1 MLPELET
8 HLMEK
13 TVNVPL
19 CTQDN
24 SGGLSPSELANFME
38 SAVRFTQMG
47 GKVTLHMAS
56 STALGLKSHPYWSV
70 IIEKTANHS
79 ENEGNKGTYS
89 SQIRTKTDLS
99 LNEFNAGFI
108 QLNKSTLLDK
118 SIRSLSISLLKRG
131 DNPLTEILNEIAF
144 PVNPIRLI
152 NALPVVSKSATIY
165 PKDLKTDG
173 PDLQSIGHLLSNT
186 GDAGLLAGFIEDLKS
201 YKAGYRQ
208 ALFDVIKEREDCFS
222 ARLREAFE
230 LTVKLKSQVN
240 LSEAANKSGVGEKD
254 MVSER
259 KGVPIQEQELVVFY
273 RQNREL
279 FKIEGVNS
287 NDDFSQFSRLLLN
300 ELTQL
305 IDDPLHRRIDYIE
318 DYIKRL
324 NSGIQGKE
332 VLTLI
337 VEKIQHKLVE
347 INRSG
352 VLTKMLE
359 INTRNF
365 IQFLTE
371 LNKIIDL
378 LSDLLL
384 CIERS
389 RERMQ
394 WNTFVESQDG
404 FVKKILQKLE
414 LYPVENWVSLYTE
427 AVEELGCNAMI
438 HPLVP
443 DNFDIIR
450 NAMEA
455 RDEDW
460 KMRAYAD
467 LNGMKQEVAINPKET
482 KPSFLEHTLGKLGW
496 TNQKSEYTQN
506 NNGSFEIDTNYE
518 TEKGLLFLFDDGE
531 GRSWKSRFE
540 INDFQN
546 FQQISGIRD
555 RMSEI
560 PLTDRFSVSKAI
572 AQYIQRLNCNVRVFQ
587 SKHANILCMMPLEV
601 SSVMIEELSMHGLKE
616 FKGRN
621 STEDAVI
628 ESLLETQRKQI
639 LVLFNGL
646 PNDTDFSDIGSQ
658 FLLLEKLETIGFN
671 IYSTWSKDIL
681 KSKQGCRWL
690 DELESCLVK

>member
-70 IIEKTANHS
+70 MLEKTANHS

-99 LNEFNAGFI
+99 LNVFNAGFI

-144 PVNPIRLI
+144 PVNPIRLV

-208 ALFDVIKEREDCFS
+208 ALFDVIKEREDWFS

-230 LTVKLKSQVN
+230 LTVKLKNQLN
-240 LSEAANKSGVGEKD
+240 KSEAANKAGVGEKD
-254 MVSER
+254 IVSER
-259 KGVPIQEQELVVFY
+259 KGVPSQEQELVVFY

-279 FKIEGVNS
+279 FKLQGVNS
-287 NDDFSQFSRLLLN
+287 NDDFSQFSQLLLN

-337 VEKIQHKLVE
+337 VEKIQHKLFE

-371 LNKIIDL
+371 LSKIIDL

-404 FVKKILQKLE
+404 FVKKILKKLE

-467 LNGMKQEVAINPKET
+467 LNGMKPEVAVNPKET

-496 TNQKSEYTQN
+496 TNQKTEYTQN
-506 NNGSFEIDTNYE
+506 SKGSFEIDTNYE

-646 PNDTDFSDIGSQ
+646 PNDADFSDIGSQ
-658 FLLLEKLETIGFN
+658 LLLLEKLETIGFN
-671 IYSTWSKDIL
+671 IYSIWSKDIL

>member
-38 SAVRFTQMG
+38 SAIRFTQMG

-56 STALGLKSHPYWSV
+56 STALGLRSHPYWSV
-70 IIEKTANHS
+70 ILEKTANHS
-79 ENEGNKGTYS
+79 KNEGNKATYPLH
-89 SQIRTKTDLS
+89 IRTKTDLS
-99 LNEFNAGFI
+99 LNAFNAGFI
-108 QLNKSTLLDK
+108 QLNKSSLLDK

-131 DNPLTEILNEIAF
+131 KNPLTEVLNEIAF

-186 GDAGLLAGFIEDLKS
+186 GDVGLLAGFIEDLKS

-208 ALFDVIKEREDCFS
+208 ALFDVIKEREDWFS

-230 LTVKLKSQVN
+230 LTVKLKNQVN
-240 LSEAANKSGVGEKD
+240 LSEAANKAGVGEKD
-254 MVSER
+254 KVSE
-259 KGVPIQEQELVVFY
+259 KKVAPDTEQELIVFY

-279 FKIEGVNS
+279 FKIQGVNS

-324 NSGIQGKE
+324 NCGIQGKE
-332 VLTLI
+332 ALTLI

-365 IQFLTE
+365 IQIHTE

-467 LNGMKQEVAINPKET
+467 LNGMKPEVALNPKET

-506 NNGSFEIDTNYE
+506 NKGSFDIDTNYQ

-546 FQQISGIRD
+546 FQQISGIQD
-555 RMSEI
+555 RMGEI

-671 IYSTWSKDIL
+671 IYSIWSKDIL
-681 KSKQGCRWL
+681 ESKQDYHWL